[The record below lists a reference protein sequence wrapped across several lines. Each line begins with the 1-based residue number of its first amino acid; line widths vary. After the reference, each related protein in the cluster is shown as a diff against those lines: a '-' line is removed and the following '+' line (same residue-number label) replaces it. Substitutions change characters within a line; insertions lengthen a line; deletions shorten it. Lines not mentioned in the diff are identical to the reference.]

1 MQERQSMAP
10 YDDSNVFAKILRGEI
25 PCNKVYEDDFVLAF
39 RDIAPQAPTHVVI
52 IPKAPRAC
60 LAACGDQDVELLG
73 RLQLAAIK
81 IAAQEKLESYRVVV
95 NCGEDAGQT
104 VFHLHMHLLGGR
116 KFAWPAG

>member
-1 MQERQSMAP
+1 MRLRARRAR
-10 YDDSNVFAKILRGEI
+10 FAI
-25 PCNKVYEDDFVLAF
+25 PRPALPSRPFCVPTIANKRICSGLTAF
-39 RDIAPQAPTHVVI
+39 VVI